1 MTQRL
6 DEKVISKIEELVGEG
21 VRRVDE
27 MKRHLKIYVK
37 DDLFRGKEQPQ
48 RSNRRYFPRA
58 KTIKNHMYNAA
69 MRARLSFMDQD
80 NIERLIQKWKGEKS
94 SSNDRFYFRPYV
106 EGSGEYKNTELSDEE
121 DSDDDAALNEEV
133 ITTAKEQQGRLL
145 FIHQTAWQ
153 SRLLCR
159 YGQELA
165 FLDATY
171 KTTKYSLPLF
181 FVAVKTNVDY
191 IIVASFIV
199 QDETTAS
206 ITEALS
212 ILRQWNPQWN
222 PRHMMTDLCEEEIN
236 SIETVFP
243 GTIPTNL
250 MFLLFESKCAAP
262 T

>member
-1 MTQRL
+1 L
-6 DEKVISKIEELVGEG
+6 
-21 VRRVDE
+21 
-27 MKRHLKIYVK
+27 
-37 DDLFRGKEQPQ
+37 
-48 RSNRRYFPRA
+48 
-58 KTIKNHMYNAA
+58 
-69 MRARLSFMDQD
+69 
-80 NIERLIQKWKGEKS
+80 
-94 SSNDRFYFRPYV
+94 ND
-106 EGSGEYKNTELSDEE
+106 
-121 DSDDDAALNEEV
+121 EV

-145 FIHQTAWQ
+145 FVHQTAWQ
-153 SRLLCR
+153 SRLLSR

-212 ILRQWNPQWN
+212 ILSQWNPQWK

-236 SIETVFP
+236 SIESVFP
-243 GTIPTNL
+243 GIMYTVELYMYICILGLWLVLSLQYLAKVDQSHCSLRLVFPDTYSNINGL
-250 MFLLFESKCAAP
+250 K
-262 T
+262 

>member
-1 MTQRL
+1 MR
-6 DEKVISKIEELVGEG
+6 S
-21 VRRVDE
+21 VDE
-27 MKRHLKIYVK
+27 MKRHLKIFVH
-37 DDLFRGKEQPQ
+37 DNLFRGKEQPQ
-48 RSNRRYFPRA
+48 RSNRQYFPRA

-80 NIERLIQKWKGEKS
+80 NIERLIQKWRNEKS
-94 SSNDRFYFRPYV
+94 SSNDRFHFRPYI
-106 EGSGEYKNTELSDEE
+106 EGSGVYKNTEFTDEE
-121 DSDDDAALNEEV
+121 NSDDEAAVEEV
-133 ITTAKEQQGRLL
+133 ITTAEKQQERLL
-145 FIHQTAWQ
+145 FVHQTVWQ
-153 SRLLCR
+153 SRLLSR

-212 ILRQWNPQWN
+212 ILRQWNREWK
-222 PRHMMTDLCEEEIN
+222 PRHMMTDLCEEIN
-236 SIETVFP
+236 SIESVFP
-243 GTIPTNL
+243 GMMHELYTIPIDVHY
-250 MFLLFESKCAAP
+250 
-262 T
+262 

>member
-1 MTQRL
+1 
-6 DEKVISKIEELVGEG
+6 
-21 VRRVDE
+21 
-27 MKRHLKIYVK
+27 
-37 DDLFRGKEQPQ
+37 
-48 RSNRRYFPRA
+48 
-58 KTIKNHMYNAA
+58 MYNAA

-80 NIERLIQKWKGEKS
+80 NVQQLIQKWKDEKGS
-94 SSNDRFYFRPYV
+94 TNDRFFSRPYI
-106 EGSGEYKNTELSDEE
+106 EGSGEFRNTELSDEE
-121 DSDDDAALNEEV
+121 DGDDDVALNDEV

-145 FIHQTAWQ
+145 FVHQTAWQ
-153 SRLLCR
+153 SGLLSR

-212 ILRQWNPQWN
+212 ILSQWNPQWK
-222 PRHMMTDLCEEEIN
+222 PRHMMTDLCKEEIN
-236 SIETVFP
+236 SIESVFP
-243 GTIPTNL
+243 GIMYTVELYMYICIL
-250 MFLLFESKCAAP
+250 GLWLVLSLQYLAKVD
-262 T
+262 